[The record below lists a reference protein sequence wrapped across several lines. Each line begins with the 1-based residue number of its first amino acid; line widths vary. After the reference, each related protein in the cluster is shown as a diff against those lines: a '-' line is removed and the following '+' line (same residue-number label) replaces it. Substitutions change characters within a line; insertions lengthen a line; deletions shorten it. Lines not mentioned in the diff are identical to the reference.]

1 MPTASAAGL
10 SVGSAWPSAAS
21 FGNSGPGSAADS
33 FKPPRSLSWLAKI
46 VTAMPQ
52 VKPTVTACGM

>member
-1 MPTASAAGL
+1 LTEHRELGQQL
-10 SVGSAWPSAAS
+10 SR
-21 FGNSGPGSAADS
+21 FGTGN
-33 FKPPRSLSWLAKI
+33 FRPPRSLSWLAKI